1 MKKILIMLLA
11 MVSLMYVTQSIY
23 ADSTVVNIPIEV
35 VWKNDD
41 ESKRPSQ
48 MGVTLYNGDTILQN
62 ITVTSDSNW
71 QGEFKDVPHYDEA
84 GNLMVYTVKS
94 ETIND
99 YETQYVQPVLGD
111 ITMSGFLEKTT
122 PASNSIYPLGD
133 SNLVIAKKGNTLYIW
148 SLKQLNDVQ
157 LQKVL
162 AQAEATPELSGFNKN
177 GYQVAYGIGAYFE
190 VKHQG
195 DSKKIIFEKPNEELQ
210 VNFEE
215 PNLWSMFFV
224 STMVETSPTK
234 AQVINTYSNTTIE
247 PVDEE
252 PAPTPSPTPNPTPNP
267 SPAPTTNPKPSSTAN
282 TETVAPDTSMISYPT
297 LWALASGASLIA
309 TLSFITIYKKK
320 HH

>member
-11 MVSLMYVTQSIY
+11 MASLMYVTQSIY

-48 MGVTLYNGDTILQN
+48 IGVTLYNGDTILQN

-162 AQAEATPELSGFNKN
+162 AQAEVTSELSGFNKN

-190 VKHQG
+190 TQHQG

-210 VNFEE
+210 INFEE

-234 AQVINTYSNTTIE
+234 AQVINTYSNTTIV
-247 PVDEE
+247 PVDDD
-252 PAPTPSPTPNPTPNP
+252 PTPSPTPTSTPTP
-267 SPAPTTNPKPSSTAN
+267 TPKPSSTTN

>member
-11 MVSLMYVTQSIY
+11 MASLMYVTQSIY

-48 MGVTLYNGDTILQN
+48 IGVTLYNGDTILQN

-162 AQAEATPELSGFNKN
+162 AQAEVTSELSGFNKN

-190 VKHQG
+190 TQNQG

-210 VNFEE
+210 INFEE

-234 AQVINTYSNTTIE
+234 AQVINTYSNTTIV
-247 PVDEE
+247 PVDDD
-252 PAPTPSPTPNPTPNP
+252 PTPSPTPTSTPTP
-267 SPAPTTNPKPSSTAN
+267 TPKPSSTTN